1 MEIKEN
7 KNANYPLLI
16 KDLVKEL
23 LKDDFVHFKI
33 LCANEVHHFN
43 KEDGSVI
50 ELSDAFGSED
60 VLLSAS
66 GTRSGVGII
75 GSFLSLGSITP
86 SLGSISSLSSFISG
100 DVCWLSGVTDT
111 SGDVMGVLS
120 FLSFLSSFLYYN
132 IKNTL
137 NTVHPKQSQHTP

>member
-1 MEIKEN
+1 MWEISMEIKEN

-50 ELSDAFGSED
+50 EIYSE
-60 VLLSAS
+60 
-66 GTRSGVGII
+66 
-75 GSFLSLGSITP
+75 
-86 SLGSISSLSSFISG
+86 
-100 DVCWLSGVTDT
+100 
-111 SGDVMGVLS
+111 
-120 FLSFLSSFLYYN
+120 
-132 IKNTL
+132 
-137 NTVHPKQSQHTP
+137 